1 VIRLSVA
8 AFHLPRSQVVS
19 QSYIILLS
27 HCKCKRFSYELS
39 TSTQLNSDIDK
50 KFSSNWVNYS
60 GKSLFDIF
68 VPISPTGIYSIA
80 DADDTPTVG
89 MKWFVLIKTTE
100 RMILFHDTGVYFTR
114 SDGNIWK
121 RVWIKI

>member
-1 VIRLSVA
+1 MASTNKTSLGLNMWEASDKPVRQDFINDNK
-8 AFHLPRSQVVS
+8 
-19 QSYIILLS
+19 IIDERIA
-27 HCKCKRFSYELS
+27 K
-39 TSTQLNSDIDK
+39 LNSDIDK

>member
-1 VIRLSVA
+1 VFETPLFEWA
-8 AFHLPRSQVVS
+8 GRSFGIS
-19 QSYIILLS
+19 
-27 HCKCKRFSYELS
+27 R
-39 TSTQLNSDIDK
+39 STQLNSDIDK